1 MKIEAGKTYQTRNG
15 KKATVTTRTNRAF
28 PIEGEV
34 DGKLECWLD
43 DGTYRVGVG
52 NHPLDL
58 VAEWYDATSID
69 GLTEMYGDV
78 AIEPREIAPA
88 ATGYGD
94 LHAILQ
100 DAFDQSASGKGR
112 ERHANDKPFDRQPIM
127 EIGRMVGPGYAI
139 GQAMKKLQ
147 EAMTM
152 QSRDQH
158 DAADRELLGSIVYAA
173 AAVKLIRENRAA

>member
-1 MKIEAGKTYQTRNG
+1 MNIEAGKFYQTRDG
-15 KKATVTTRTNRAF
+15 RVVGPIEKAGRGAF
-28 PIEGEV
+28 PFKAML
-34 DGKLECWLD
+34 DGKVTFWLD
-43 DGTYRVGVG
+43 AGFKDLDTIG
-52 NHPLDL
+52 HADDL
-58 VAEWYDATSID
+58 VAEWGGEA
-69 GLTEMYGDV
+69 GDV
-78 AIEPREIAPA
+78 TLEPGELTIDPRDIAPA
-88 ATGYGD
+88 STGYGD

-152 QSRDQH
+152 QSRNQT

-173 AAVKLIRENRAA
+173 AAVKLIRETRAA